1 MFTKEVFA
9 FHKDCDHEMLYKLKI
24 HETRL
29 LIKWLK
35 VTENMQ
41 TSVKQVEQS
50 LTFNF
55 V

>member
-9 FHKDCDHEMLYKLKI
+9 FHKDHEMLYKLKI